1 MEEEVGY
8 VGEFYT
14 VSERRDEQMSKQE
27 KESNFLDGSLWGVF
41 DHGIKLLYIR
51 IIEIR
56 HTCIFCF
63 IQTKFELKRQ

>member
-1 MEEEVGY
+1 
-8 VGEFYT
+8 
-14 VSERRDEQMSKQE
+14 MSKQE

-63 IQTKFELKRQ
+63 I